1 MLAPSLFEC
10 ALQCAPDAIVIT
22 DAAGRILFVNH
33 AAESLFGYG
42 QDALSGE
49 LIERLVPEALR
60 ARHSEWRE
68 RFHASPRKRPMG
80 AGLDVRARRRD
91 GTQFAAQIALSP
103 VSDGERVL
111 VLAAIRDVTERQ
123 RVEAELGAAREAAE
137 RARQSACEARDR
149 ANRADQAKSR
159 FLATASHD
167 LRQPLQ
173 TLALLNGTLRRL
185 TGDPVLTEVLG
196 QQERAIGAMSRLVN
210 ALLDIG
216 KFEAGA
222 VRAQISEFP
231 AEALLEPLR
240 QEFTPLAQHKGLGLR
255 LEAQNGTLRTD
266 AALLEQVL
274 RNLLSNALKYTQR
287 GQITL
292 RCVFEPTQACI
303 EVADTGIGIPQ
314 EQLGLIFTE
323 FFQVDTP
330 ANMPRSGYGLGLSI
344 VHRIVNLLGL
354 KLEVHSVLAAGSCFR
369 LMVPAGAPPS
379 EAAGAVPAVSAV
391 RLERPAAAAARILLI
406 EDEASVRVAT
416 ELLLRAAGYEVL
428 AGASKADAL
437 EQLERH
443 AGVDLLISD
452 FHLAGAAT
460 GLEVIDEVRARLGA
474 RLPVILL
481 SGDTS
486 ASVQGLQGDPHW
498 RIARKPLHA
507 EGLLTLIG
515 ELLGP

>member
-1 MLAPSLFEC
+1 MLAPSLFER
-10 ALQCAPDAIVIT
+10 ALQSAPDAIVIT
-22 DAAGRILFVNH
+22 DAAGRIMFVNH
-33 AAESLFGYG
+33 AAESLFGY
-42 QDALSGE
+42 DEAELSGE
-49 LIERLVPEALR
+49 PIERLLPAALR

-68 RFHASPRKRPMG
+68 RFHASPRSRPMG
-80 AGLDVRARRRD
+80 AGLDLRARRRD
-91 GTQFAAQIALSP
+91 GTQFAAQIGLSP
-103 VSDGERVL
+103 VSDGERTL
-111 VLAAIRDVTERQ
+111 VIAAIRDVTERR

-149 ANRADQAKSR
+149 AHRADQAKSR

-185 TGDPVLTEVLG
+185 TGNPAVIEALG

-231 AEALLEPLR
+231 ARALLEPLR
-240 QEFTPLAQHKGLGLR
+240 QEFTPLAQHKGLDLR
-255 LEAQNGTLRTD
+255 LEAQDGMLRTD

-274 RNLLSNALKYTQR
+274 RNLLSNALKYTRR

-292 RCVFEPTQACI
+292 RCVFEPTLACI

-314 EQLGLIFTE
+314 EQLALIFTE

-344 VHRIVNLLGL
+344 VHRIVSLLGV
-354 KLEVHSVLAAGSCFR
+354 KLEVQSVLEAGSCFR
-369 LMVPAGAPPS
+369 LAVPAGAPSS
-379 EAAGAVPAVSAV
+379 EAAGTVPAVSAAP
-391 RLERPAAAAARILLI
+391 PAAAAARILLI

-416 ELLLRAAGYEVL
+416 ELLLRAAGYQVL

-437 EQLERH
+437 EQLERD

-452 FHLAGAAT
+452 FHLASAAT
-460 GLEVIDEVRARLGA
+460 GVEVIDEVRARVGA
-474 RLPVILL
+474 RLPVILF

-486 ASVQGLQGDPHW
+486 ASVQGLQPDPHW

-507 EGLLTLIG
+507 EALLTLIG
-515 ELLGP
+515 ELLAP